1 MFHLSWIFG
10 NFFSLSWRLRNLKMF
25 GILITA
31 AVKCQLS
38 GCMIATGQEEEE
50 RLSKLLMRSNC
61 SETHQLDATLILNT
75 GGERSFRSA
84 ILFSSNFNTLDT
96 CTNPAFG
103 CMCTT
108 QPTHYCRWMGQKKYE
123 TYLENYHW
131 SLYIK
136 TLYEYMNKRIDWLI
150 ELKTNIRELIKRSR

>member
-1 MFHLSWIFG
+1 
-10 NFFSLSWRLRNLKMF
+10 MF

-75 GGERSFRSA
+75 GGERSFISEAA

-96 CTNPAFG
+96 CTNW
-103 CMCTT
+103 T
-108 QPTHYCRWMGQKKYE
+108 
-123 TYLENYHW
+123 
-131 SLYIK
+131 
-136 TLYEYMNKRIDWLI
+136 
-150 ELKTNIRELIKRSR
+150 